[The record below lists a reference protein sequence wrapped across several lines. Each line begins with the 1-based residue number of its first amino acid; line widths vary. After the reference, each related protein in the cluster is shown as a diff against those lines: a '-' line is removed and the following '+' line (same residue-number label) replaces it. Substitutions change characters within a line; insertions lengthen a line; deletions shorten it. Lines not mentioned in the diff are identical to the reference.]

1 MTSKVTFQ
9 GKEWDAQ
16 PILIRDHS
24 PCYTTDIIPIP
35 DENDSD
41 ETWMRNAMLRVI
53 QEVLAAKK
61 AGFEG
66 NNGSGDWADAIAHL
80 SIARVGVDSLIS
92 VALSYIGGREALVVQ
107 GEAYVVATSQPAT
120 LLTRECDS
128 LRQHD
133 CDGYM
138 YYLVGGDDLIDADAR
153 YFPKEWMDAQHGGGG
168 GNE

>member
-24 PCYTTDIIPIP
+24 PCYTTDVIPIP
-35 DENDSD
+35 DENESE
-41 ETWMRNAMLRVI
+41 ETWMRNAMLRII

-66 NNGSGDWADAIAHL
+66 KDGSGDWSDAISHL
-80 SIARVGVDSLIS
+80 SIAYSGVTSLMS
-92 VALSYIGGREALVVQ
+92 VALSYIGGREALVVE
-107 GEAYVVATSQPAT
+107 GEAYIVATSQPAT

-128 LRQHD
+128 LRPHD
-133 CDGYM
+133 CNGYE
-138 YYLVGGDDLIDADAR
+138 YFLVGGDDLIDANTR
-153 YFPKEWMDAQHGGGG
+153 YFPKEWMDAQHCG
-168 GNE
+168 ESDE